1 MAIALTGCAMTKGQQ
16 QQPNQQV
23 SSASTQKKGIVQT
36 QQKDQQAF
44 DKASQLTQGWPEA
57 STKAAKDMITKYG
70 APAEA
75 TSQML
80 VWRGNVAPFKEII
93 VHKEVYTH
101 NFPFLHKDTLEHVVE
116 YQPKVD
122 KVDDVLR
129 YNGAIVF
136 NKIQGEMSSFSNSEA
151 MNILAL
157 NLADKIMNG
166 QMGAE
171 AARVKLGKE
180 YLNYVNGEKAA
191 MTSVLNFGT
200 QFQTADQDKPITDQ
214 IRWVGDPDRKQ
225 QTREAQE
232 EKPKKKK

>member
-16 QQPNQQV
+16 KQPAQQTVQ
-23 SSASTQKKGIVQT
+23 STTQKKGIVQT

-57 STKAAKDMITKYG
+57 STKSAKDMITKYG
-70 APAEA
+70 DPAEV
-75 TSQML
+75 TSQRL

-93 VHKEVYTH
+93 VHKEVYSH

-136 NKIQGEMSSFSNSEA
+136 NKIRGEMSSFSNSEA
-151 MNILAL
+151 MNILSL
-157 NLADKIMNG
+157 NLADKIMKG
-166 QMGAE
+166 QMGSE

-180 YLNYVNGEKAA
+180 YLNFMNGEKSAV
-191 MTSVLNFGT
+191 TSVLDFGT
-200 QFQTADQDKPITDQ
+200 QYQTADQDKPITDQ
-214 IRWVGDPDRKQ
+214 IRWVNDPDRKE
-225 QTREAQE
+225 TREAQE
-232 EKPKKKK
+232 ERPEKKKE